1 MLKQRPRFDITC
13 SNWYQVRA
21 QVDKVKFHFIQS
33 ARENIAELY
42 DLHHFESA
50 TERLEFIDPLLADNE
65 YHFPVAEHVEGG
77 VRGPNP
83 TQREWKASN
92 EWPAS
97 TSLPGGNNLWFYLHQ
112 LVSSGK

>member
-1 MLKQRPRFDITC
+1 MLKQRPTLDITC
-13 SNWYQVRA
+13 SNWYQVRV
-21 QVDKVKFHFIQS
+21 QVDKVKSHFIQS
-33 ARENIAELY
+33 ARDDIAELY

-50 TERLEFIDPLLADNE
+50 TERLKFIDPLLADNE

-83 TQREWKASN
+83 KQRESKAAN

-97 TSLPGGNNLWFYLHQ
+97 TLPP
-112 LVSSGK
+112 